1 MASGAP
7 VRPVVAIVGPTAAG
21 KSALAIKLAK
31 MLSGEV
37 VNADSMQLYVG
48 MDVGSAKLTVAEREG
63 IPHHLLDVWPVTR
76 TTTLAEYQALALDT
90 VAAIQ
95 GRGSAPILVGGSGM
109 YVHAVLDRWHIP
121 GTDPNIRRSLEGEL
135 QKHGA
140 SVLHERLALVD
151 APAAQVI
158 LPTDARRIVRALEVV
173 ALEGSFSATL
183 PARDETEGRVLIG
196 IDIPRQVVDQRI
208 GRRVEQMWAAGFVEE
223 VQGLVD
229 VGLRDG
235 LTASRAIGYAQILRY
250 LAGECSEAEAKQDTI
265 RATRKFARR
274 QDSWFRRDERVA
286 WLPYDAPDLL
296 EQAAAV
302 VGPRVQG

>member
-1 MASGAP
+1 M
-7 VRPVVAIVGPTAAG
+7 VAIVGPTAAG

-76 TTTLAEYQALALDT
+76 TTTLAEYQALALGA

-95 GRGSAPILVGGSGM
+95 DRGAAPILVGGSGM
-109 YVHAVLDRWHIP
+109 YVHAVIDRWHIP
-121 GTDPNIRRSLEGEL
+121 GTDPQIRRSLEAEL
-135 QKHGA
+135 ERHGA
-140 SVLHERLALVD
+140 AVLHERLALVD

-173 ALEGSFSATL
+173 ALEGSFNASL
-183 PARDETEGRVLIG
+183 PACDQTEGRVLIG
-196 IDIPRQVVDQRI
+196 IDVPREVVDERI
-208 GRRVEQMWAAGFVEE
+208 GRRVHEMWAAGLVAE

-229 VGLRDG
+229 VGLRAG

-250 LAGECSEAEAKQDTI
+250 LAGECSENEAKQETI

-274 QDSWFRRDERVA
+274 QDSWFRRDKRVV
-286 WLPYDAPDLL
+286 WVPYGASDLL
-296 EQAAAV
+296 EQAVAV